1 LIWALRTPIGEPEVT
16 IEFAVAGVSFGSPS
30 AAEAVVT
37 TTKSLYALMV
47 VAPPKDSTR
56 RK

>member
-1 LIWALRTPIGEPEVT
+1 LIWASRTPIGEPEVT
-16 IEFAVAGVSFGSPS
+16 IGLAVAAVSFGSTS

-47 VAPPKDSTR
+47 VAPPKASTF